1 MKNILTFPDKNK
13 KISVDDILD
22 CVKEAELKSLIVIGI
37 DEEGHQL
44 LFSTSALK
52 SDIGHQ
58 LNLIMHRLYNG
69 EFDVD

>member
-13 KISVDDILD
+13 KISVDEILD
-22 CVKEAELKSLIVIGI
+22 CVKEVDLKSIIIIGL
-37 DEEGHQL
+37 DQEGHQL

>member
-22 CVKEAELKSLIVIGI
+22 CVKEAGLKSLIVIGL

>member
-13 KISVDDILD
+13 KISVDEILD
-22 CVKEAELKSLIVIGI
+22 CVKEADLKSIIIIGL
-37 DEEGHQL
+37 DQEGHQL